1 MIGLIPEYS
10 PLQLDDT
17 AMPCRMA
24 VQQICRAAEPRH
36 HDWAEFLVRPAHPW
50 DHLQPLEFVECGY
63 KRRGLDFD
71 LDIIEACLESASSLA
86 RESWFSINIH
96 PSSLHRERFVD
107 SVRTGLKRHGIK
119 PARVILELVEFGGPV
134 NLMASKPAIEELR
147 GDGVRFALDDFGP
160 GFSNLEMLGSDLID
174 FVKIDRSVVR
184 FVDSQPGY
192 RRLLSGLQALAEHAG
207 VALVAEGVENET
219 QARLVAE
226 TGVEWIQ
233 GFLYSRPE
241 PVANLRL
248 PDSER

>member
-10 PLQLDDT
+10 PLHLDAA
-17 AMPCRMA
+17 AMPCRMS
-24 VQQICRAAEPRH
+24 VQQICRAADPQH
-36 HDWAEFLVRPAHPW
+36 HAWAEFLVRPAHPW
-50 DHLQPLEFVECGY
+50 DHLQPLEFVESGY

-71 LDIIEACLESASSLA
+71 LDVIEACLETASALA
-86 RESWFSINIH
+86 RDSWFSINIH
-96 PSSLHRERFVD
+96 PSSLHRERFVECLQN
-107 SVRTGLKRHGIK
+107 GLKRHAVD

-192 RRLLSGLQALAEHAG
+192 WRLLKGLQALAEHAG
-207 VALVAEGVENET
+207 VELVAEGVEN
-219 QARLVAE
+219 QAQAQRVKDA
-226 TGVEWIQ
+226 GVEWIQ
-233 GFLYSRPE
+233 GFLYSRPI
-241 PVANLRL
+241 PIARHTAPGVGR
-248 PDSER
+248 